1 MVFGCRVR
9 DHWDFFFCDGRWGV
23 FMRDIES
30 QLTLNDHDVQFRNFQ
45 DRLDVQYDW
54 DVVSPIENALL
65 TELGAWELGMGD

>member
-1 MVFGCRVR
+1 MITMCNL
-9 DHWDFFFCDGRWGV
+9 DN
-23 FMRDIES
+23 S
-30 QLTLNDHDVQFRNFQ
+30 Q